1 MDVDPIPLAK
11 GRRKSSGGLS
21 GRKGLFGSFKSP
33 RDKSA
38 LDAIGEAE
46 ADDAV
51 GSRESVGEKVKKLF
65 KSPRGNR
72 SSVRGIRISCC
83 FESTVVPNTPCAGSF
98 LGFAFGFFFSFCPAI
113 DFSFSGRTS

>member
-46 ADDAV
+46 TDDATKPVSLATV
-51 GSRESVGEKVKKLF
+51 GSLSHSCG
-65 KSPRGNR
+65 KSRG
-72 SSVRGIRISCC
+72 
-83 FESTVVPNTPCAGSF
+83 
-98 LGFAFGFFFSFCPAI
+98 
-113 DFSFSGRTS
+113 